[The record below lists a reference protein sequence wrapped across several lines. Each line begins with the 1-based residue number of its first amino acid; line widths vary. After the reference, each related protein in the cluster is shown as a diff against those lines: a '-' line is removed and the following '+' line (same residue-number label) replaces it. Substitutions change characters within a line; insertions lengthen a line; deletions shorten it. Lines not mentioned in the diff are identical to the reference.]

1 MKYII
6 LIADLEELANQLGL
20 KVRYEKGNFEGGFCI
35 LKEERLLVVN
45 KKLPDPRRASV
56 LAQALNEYGIEN
68 VFVKP
73 GLRQYIE
80 DEIAKKQGKISAT
93 PQSGRRV

>member
-1 MKYII
+1 MKYLS
-6 LIADLEELANQLGL
+6 LIANLEELADQLGL
-20 KVRYEKGNFEGGFCI
+20 KIRYEKGNFEGGFCI
-35 LKEERLLVVN
+35 LKEERLLVIN

-80 DEIAKKQGKISAT
+80 DEIAKKQSKNSIIL
-93 PQSGRRV
+93 QSGTRV